1 MRKSGIWLLLMFMF
15 QKEAFAFKT
24 VLNGRERELSTER
37 TVQFLFTYLLSTKP
51 EHTFLL
57 LP

>member
-1 MRKSGIWLLLMFMF
+1 MRKSGIWFLLMFIF
-15 QKEAFAFKT
+15 QKEEFAFKT
-24 VLNGRERELSTER
+24 FTNGRERALSTER
-37 TVQFLFTYLLSTKP
+37 IVQFLFTYLLSIKP